1 MNRFVSRLALLPL
14 LLVTLLLAACDGG
27 VDVPKTADLAVLR
40 VANGVAENKP
50 VVIWDALP
58 ESYQKDVHELVHTL
72 MNKIDATL
80 YDEVASTAQ
89 QLTKVLKSKKQFILA
104 HPMIAQ
110 QIPNKAEV
118 EKQWDQLVGIIDTI
132 VNSELGKHETAKV
145 VNVGAFLDSTGS
157 KIMGDIANAAKLAGP
172 GENPG
177 EANEYVEM
185 YEKLKKIKATLV
197 KEEGDKA
204 TVKMEIPGEK
214 GGEEEFV
221 RVEGK
226 WLPKE
231 MVDGW
236 KEMMTEARKELAAM
250 DPNDMKQA
258 KEMAIPMLGMVK
270 GVLTTLEN
278 AKTQEDF
285 NAAVNGLM
293 QMMGG
298 GGAAPDGKGDDF

>member
-1 MNRFVSRLALLPL
+1 MNRPVSRLALLPL
-14 LLVTLLLAACDGG
+14 LLVTLLLAACGGG

-72 MNKIDATL
+72 VNKVDATL
-80 YDEVASTAQ
+80 YNEVTSTAQ

-110 QIPNKAEV
+110 QLPNKAEV
-118 EKQWDQLVGIIDTI
+118 EKQWDQLVGIIDAV
-132 VNSELGKHETAKV
+132 VNSELGKHETAKT
-145 VNVGAFLDSTGS
+145 VNLGAFLDSTGS
-157 KIMGDIANAAKLAGP
+157 KIMGDLTNAAKLAGP

-177 EANEYVEM
+177 EANEFVEI
-185 YEKLKKIKATLV
+185 YEKLKKTKATMV
-197 KEEGDKA
+197 KEDGDKA
-204 TVKMEIPGEK
+204 IVRIEMPGVETETK
-214 GGEEEFV
+214 DVEFF

-226 WLPKE
+226 WLPKDL
-231 MVDGW
+231 VDNW
-236 KEMMTEARKELAAM
+236 KNMMDEARKELADM
-250 DPNDMKQA
+250 DTSDMKQA

-293 QMMGG
+293 QMMSGG
-298 GGAAPDGKGDDF
+298 GGDNGF